1 MQCIGIFLFPQTSEV
16 VSIGLVSMVVNNEE
30 PMKIIFRTCFETE
43 STVMEFYVHI
53 NNWEPVIEGVL
64 KTCMWVTGGS
74 P

>member
-30 PMKIIFRTCFETE
+30 PMKIIFRTCFEIE

-64 KTCMWVTGGS
+64 KTCMWVREGS